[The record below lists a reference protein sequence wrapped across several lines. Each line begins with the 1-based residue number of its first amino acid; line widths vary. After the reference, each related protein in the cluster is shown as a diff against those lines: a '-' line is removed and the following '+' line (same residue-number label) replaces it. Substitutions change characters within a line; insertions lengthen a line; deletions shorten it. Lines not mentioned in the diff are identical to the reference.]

1 MHGKATPV
9 DDLVLRAQ
17 HGDLGAF
24 DRLVRTHREAIGRL
38 VQRFVGPRGDV
49 EDVVQEVLIQLHRAL
64 PSFRGDAKFTTWLH
78 RLTVNVARMHLRA
91 QRSRPRIATNE
102 VPDAPR
108 DSRPE
113 LDPESEAERNA
124 RVAAF
129 HALLELLPEKKR
141 EVIVLHDLEGL
152 SPAAI
157 AEIVD
162 APIMTVRTR
171 LFYARKE
178 LYAAMATDPHTAQ
191 IVEAL
196 LGKLKGKPEGAP

>member
-1 MHGKATPV
+1 M
-9 DDLVLRAQ
+9 
-17 HGDLGAF
+17 
-24 DRLVRTHREAIGRL
+24 
-38 VQRFVGPRGDV
+38 
-49 EDVVQEVLIQLHRAL
+49 
-64 PSFRGDAKFTTWLH
+64 
-78 RLTVNVARMHLRA
+78 
-91 QRSRPRIATNE
+91 
-102 VPDAPR
+102 
-108 DSRPE
+108 
-113 LDPESEAERNA
+113 
-124 RVAAF
+124 
-129 HALLELLPEKKR
+129 LELLPEKKR

-196 LGKLKGKPEGAP
+196 VGTLKGKPEGAP